1 MDALHTRVRPLALL
15 WAVLLTESA
24 VTAEGA
30 DPGQGFDLRYI
41 LIGGGIGLFFAA
53 VFLASKIY
61 MIRRQILDVCSGCGL
76 HKSSELHMGVLSHA
90 SQSEHPMEM
99 ASNGT

>member
-1 MDALHTRVRPLALL
+1 MDALHTRGRPLAFL

-30 DPGQGFDLRYI
+30 DPGQGFDLKYI
-41 LIGGGIGLFFAA
+41 LIGGGIGLFLAA
-53 VFLASKIY
+53 VFLATKIC
-61 MIRRQILDVCSGCGL
+61 MIQRHILDMCSGCGL
-76 HKSSELHMGVLSHA
+76 QKSSELHMGVLSHA

-99 ASNGT
+99 ASNVT